1 MNERT
6 NPFDTPLN
14 ESRKVYLNAE
24 GGGSLSRQLLA
35 TDVATGD
42 TKELLTP
49 EGAGREEDFSLEEKV
64 G

>member
-1 MNERT
+1 M
-6 NPFDTPLN
+6 N